1 MKMSKFAEKFE
12 MDEDEMIEFLTDNG
26 YLKKNGNPT
35 KKGEDYLEDDE
46 NVTDS
51 RGLQKIVGDILDD
64 EDETDDD
71 SDDSNEDD
79 DEDSDEDE
87 DNDDEDEEI
96 DYETIKNTI
105 EDFEF
110 SKDEKVDLAK
120 LLIDKLAEDTDAD
133 DDEDEEDS
141 DEDDDEDEEDDD
153 PNAPGTYKGWKIS
166 REGIKIIA
174 KNGKKSL
181 TTSVKGN
188 IRKIIDAEMKK
199 KK

>member
-12 MDEDEMIEFLTDNG
+12 MDEDEMIELLTDNG
-26 YLKKNGNPT
+26 YLKKNGDPT
-35 KKGEDYLEDDE
+35 KKGEDYLDDDE

-71 SDDSNEDD
+71 DEDETDDDSDDSNED

-87 DNDDEDEEI
+87 DNDEEDEEI

-133 DDEDEEDS
+133 DDEEDNDDEE
-141 DEDDDEDEEDDD
+141 DD

-166 REGIKIIA
+166 REGIKIVA

-188 IRKIIDAEMKK
+188 IRKLIDVEMKK